1 VSGHF
6 AGWRRATSPNLRR
19 HELGRMNKLEAAY
32 EAQVLM
38 PLRLA
43 GKVISLGFECL
54 RLRLADK
61 TTYTP
66 DFFVQAADLVLE
78 LHEVKP
84 WSGKLDG
91 PFWEEDAR
99 LKWKLAAEEYPC
111 FRVFAVTLAP
121 DGWRAE
127 SAFREDRDAAL
138 HYGRALRG
146 PSDDEVDGLGRAA
159 GAGRRRNPTYRT
171 DV

>member
-1 VSGHF
+1 
-6 AGWRRATSPNLRR
+6 
-19 HELGRMNKLEAAY
+19 MNKLETSY
-32 EAQVLM
+32 EAQVLA

-43 GKVISLGFECL
+43 GEVVSHGFECL

-61 TTYTP
+61 AWYTP
-66 DFFVQAADLVLE
+66 DFFVQAADTVLE

-99 LKWKLAAEEYPC
+99 LKWKIVAEQYPC
-111 FRVFAVTLAP
+111 FRVLAVTLAP
-121 DGWRAE
+121 DGWRCE
-127 SAFREDRDAAL
+127 SAYSQDRDAARR
-138 HYGRALRG
+138 YGRALRCLPG
-146 PSDDEVDGLGRAA
+146 DEMGGLGRAT
-159 GAGRRRNPTYRT
+159 GAERKRNPPRCG